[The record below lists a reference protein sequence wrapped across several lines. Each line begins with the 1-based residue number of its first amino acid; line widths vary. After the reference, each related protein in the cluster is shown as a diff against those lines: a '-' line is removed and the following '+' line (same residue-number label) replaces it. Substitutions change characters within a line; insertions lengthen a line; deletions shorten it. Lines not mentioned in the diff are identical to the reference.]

1 MTNPEPASRPRR
13 SASYRMISGST
24 ASRQPNVP
32 ALLPLRRPRAARLPG
47 RRRARRGIGAGTAAW
62 VTLLLVK
69 IFDHQYGEPFS
80 DQVGVGPRYTGTVPG
95 ASTRRLVLPR
105 RSRGRQLVIV
115 TLERD
120 GAKADQAERRS
131 ASTART

>member
-32 ALLPLRRPRAARLPG
+32 ALLPLRRPSAARLPG
-47 RRRARRGIGAGTAAW
+47 RRRARRGDWCRNGCW

-69 IFDHQYGEPFS
+69 IFDHQYAVANVVADEALESLRSSRDTLATMFGN
-80 DQVGVGPRYTGTVPG
+80 DRTV
-95 ASTRRLVLPR
+95 A
-105 RSRGRQLVIV
+105 
-115 TLERD
+115 D
-120 GAKADQAERRS
+120 GS
-131 ASTART
+131 LIARTRGSAPKVA